1 MQGRPDSEAHDRKG
15 HLPLPAIMGERSAVR
30 PKSGE
35 SVRQSDPG
43 LRRPTPPSTAGRKPA
58 ARPPVQFHSAADSKD
73 DFRPREAGG
82 AQRKTGRGAEPR
94 RSVPAR
100 SAGLL
105 YPFRSIRF
113 RPPPCPRR
121 FRHQGSDSV
130 LPNSRPLGQGGT
142 WTTSHV
148 VAALDQRIFRSPF
161 WCQPSASG
169 HEARN
174 APRRSPSANP
184 V

>member
-82 AQRKTGRGAEPR
+82 AQRKTGRGAGQSPDVQSR
-94 RSVPAR
+94 RAAPGSFTP
-100 SAGLL
+100 SA
-105 YPFRSIRF
+105 
-113 RPPPCPRR
+113 
-121 FRHQGSDSV
+121 QSDSD
-130 LPNSRPLGQGGT
+130 LP
-142 WTTSHV
+142 H
-148 VAALDQRIFRSPF
+148 ALEDSDIKALIQFFQTLDRWDR
-161 WCQPSASG
+161 
-169 HEARN
+169 EAHG
-174 APRRSPSANP
+174 PQ
-184 V
+184 VM